1 MDGERES
8 IAGVTYA
15 LFALGQPLS
24 FDELAEAAR
33 TLSFPLAATL
43 TPQWFAAAAD
53 DDYDLLEAAP
63 ELLVLPSDLELADE
77 VDTSNMD
84 LIYMY
89 APELLAARAL
99 DEDQPPAPTP
109 HRESIVTPE
118 VPRTATQIGLLS
130 ELSDLDD

>member
-1 MDGERES
+1 MDAEREA
-8 IAGVTYA
+8 IADVTYA

-24 FDELAEAAR
+24 FDELAEASR
-33 TLSFPLAATL
+33 TLSFPLAATQ

-63 ELLVLPSDLELADE
+63 ELLVLPSDLESADD

-99 DEDQPPAPTP
+99 EDDRSTAPAQ
-109 HRESIVTPE
+109 RESIVTPE